1 MGTEQRGPGVGT
13 RGTVTSPSRQEAVE
27 DSHLLPGGPTH
38 HSEVRARP
46 VRVEGGEVTQGA
58 GHSAS
63 WNNLQKS
70 HQMWE
75 ALRVAGQGVWN

>member
-1 MGTEQRGPGVGT
+1 MLAPEAQ
-13 RGTVTSPSRQEAVE
+13 SPHPAGKRLWKILTCYLE
-27 DSHLLPGGPTH
+27 DPH

-46 VRVEGGEVTQGA
+46 VHVGGGEVTQGA

-63 WNNLQKS
+63 WKNLQKS

-75 ALRVAGQGVWN
+75 ALRAAGQGVWN